1 MAFILVFGAVK
12 KSHEKYLMFCLCV
25 FFFVLFFL
33 IDFNFLKQSSWN
45 EMRRNVQFAQI
56 HLKAAQVF

>member
-25 FFFVLFFL
+25 FFFFL
-33 IDFNFLKQSSWN
+33 IDFNFLKQSTWN

>member
-1 MAFILVFGAVK
+1 MK
-12 KSHEKYLMFCLCV
+12 KYLMFCLCV
-25 FFFVLFFL
+25 FCFFK